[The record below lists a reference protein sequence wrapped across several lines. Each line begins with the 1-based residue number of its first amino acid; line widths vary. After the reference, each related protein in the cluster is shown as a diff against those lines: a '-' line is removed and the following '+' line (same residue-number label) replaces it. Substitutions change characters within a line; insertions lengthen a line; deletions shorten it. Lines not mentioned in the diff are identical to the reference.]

1 MTDPV
6 PPAGRRRGPPF
17 EPMPEWA
24 GPATRL
30 VHGTR
35 RPELNAGAVV
45 PPIYQTS
52 TFHFPAAHSE
62 SAGHGGVFLYTRLE
76 NPTLEGPTETIR
88 QLERGEEA
96 RLFSS
101 GMGAISATVLSL
113 VRSGDELVALQD
125 LYGGTLDL
133 FLDLLPRFG
142 VRVRWVTAAEA
153 RTPEEVVG
161 PATRLVWL
169 ESPTNPTLSVVDLR
183 RWAEVADDAGALLAV
198 DNTFATPINQ
208 NPLALG
214 ADLVVH
220 SATKY
225 LAGHSDVL
233 AGAVVGPSALLER
246 IDAKGYL
253 GSSPDP
259 FAAFL
264 LGRSLKTLSLRVAR
278 QNENGRRVVEA
289 LARHPAV
296 RRVYYPGRN
305 GPEEEA
311 IAAGQMRGRGGMLSL
326 TLRDGPA
333 AVDPF
338 LRHLRF
344 VHVASSLGSV
354 ESLASVP
361 AITSHRHLSGEE
373 LAARGIDSSMV
384 RLSLG
389 VEEPDDLVRDL
400 TEALDGLGERPAAPL

>member
-1 MTDPV
+1 MSDT
-6 PPAGRRRGPPF
+6 PAPGRTRRGSFDPL
-17 EPMPEWA
+17 PEWA
-24 GPATRL
+24 GVATRL
-30 VHGTR
+30 VHGAR

-45 PPIYQTS
+45 GPIYQTS
-52 TFHFPAAHSE
+52 TFHFPSAHSE
-62 SAGHGGVFLYTRLE
+62 SSDRGKVYLYTRLD
-76 NPTLEGPTETIR
+76 NPSLEGPAETIR
-88 QLERGEEA
+88 QLEGGEEA
-96 RLFSS
+96 RLFGS
-101 GMGAISATVLSL
+101 GMGAIAATVLSL
-113 VRSGDELVALQD
+113 VRSGDEVVTLQD

-133 FLDLLPRFG
+133 FTDLLPRFG
-142 VRVRWVTAAEA
+142 VRVRFVTAAEA
-153 RTPEEVVG
+153 EQPEAVLHRG
-161 PATRLVWL
+161 TRLVWL
-169 ESPTNPTLSVVDLR
+169 ESPTNPTLTVVDLR
-183 RWAEVADDAGALLAV
+183 QWADAADAAGALLAV

-208 NPLALG
+208 TPLALG

-233 AGAVVGPSALLER
+233 AGAVVGPEELLRR

-253 GSSPDP
+253 GASLDP

-264 LGRSLKTLSLRVAR
+264 LSRSLKTLSLRVAR

-289 LARHPAV
+289 LSRHPAV

-305 GPEEEA
+305 SPAEEA
-311 IAAGQMRGRGGMLSL
+311 IAARQMRGRGGMFSL
-326 TLRDGPA
+326 TLRAGPE

-338 LRHLRF
+338 LRRLHF

-361 AITSHRHLSGEE
+361 AITSHRHLSPSE
-373 LAARGIDSSMV
+373 LAERGIETSMV
-384 RLSLG
+384 RFSLG

-400 TEALDGLGERPAAPL
+400 TEALDALGPPPAASL

>member
-1 MTDPV
+1 L
-6 PPAGRRRGPPF
+6 
-17 EPMPEWA
+17 PEWA
-24 GPATRL
+24 GVATRL

-45 PPIYQTS
+45 GPIYQTS

-62 SAGHGGVFLYTRLE
+62 SADRGRVYLYTRLE
-76 NPTLEGPTETIR
+76 NPTVEGPTETIR
-88 QLERGEEA
+88 QLEGGEDA

-101 GMGAISATVLSL
+101 GMGAITATLLSL
-113 VRSGDELVALQD
+113 VRSGDEVVALQD

-133 FLDLLPRFG
+133 LTDLLPKFG
-142 VRVRWVTAAEA
+142 IRVRFVPMAEAAE
-153 RTPEEVVG
+153 PEAILRPG
-161 PATRLVWL
+161 TRLVWL
-169 ESPTNPTLSVVDLR
+169 ESPTNPTLSVVDLH
-183 RWAEVADDAGALLAV
+183 RWADVADDRGALLAV

-225 LAGHSDVL
+225 LAGHSDLL
-233 AGAVVGPSALLER
+233 AGAVVGPAELLRR
-246 IDAKGYL
+246 IDARGYL
-253 GSSPDP
+253 GASPDP

-264 LGRSLKTLSLRVAR
+264 LARSLKTLSLRVAR
-278 QNENGRRVVEA
+278 QNESGRRVADA
-289 LARHPAV
+289 LSHHPAV
-296 RRVYYPGRN
+296 RRVFYPGRN
-305 GPEEEA
+305 APEEEA
-311 IAAGQMRGRGGMLSL
+311 IASRQMRGRGGVLSL
-326 TLRDGPA
+326 SLRGGPE

-361 AITSHRHLSGEE
+361 ALTSHRHLTGEE
-373 LAARGIDSSMV
+373 RADRGIDGSMV

-389 VEEPDDLVRDL
+389 IEEPDDLVRDL
-400 TEALDGLGERPAAPL
+400 TEALDALASAPAAPL

>member
-1 MTDPV
+1 MTDPEPPV
-6 PPAGRRRGPPF
+6 PRKRPSFNPL
-17 EPMPEWA
+17 PEWA
-24 GPATRL
+24 GVATRL
-30 VHGTR
+30 VHGAR

-62 SAGHGGVFLYTRLE
+62 SAAGGRVYLYTRLE
-76 NPTLEGPTETIR
+76 NPSLEGPAETIR
-88 QLERGEEA
+88 QLEGGGDA

-101 GMGAISATVLSL
+101 GMGAITSTFLSL
-113 VRSGDELVALQD
+113 LRSGDGVVALQD
-125 LYGGTLDL
+125 LYGSTVDVLS
-133 FLDLLPRFG
+133 DLLPRYG
-142 VRVRWVTAAEA
+142 VRVRLVSTAEAAE
-153 RTPEEVVG
+153 PESVVEKG
-161 PATRLVWL
+161 TRLVWL
-169 ESPTNPTLSVVDLR
+169 ESPTNPTLSVVDLH
-183 RWAEVADDAGALLAV
+183 RWGEVAHQAGALLAV
-198 DNTFATPINQ
+198 DNTFASPINQ
-208 NPLALG
+208 TPLSLG

-225 LAGHSDVL
+225 LAGHSDIV
-233 AGAVVGPSALLER
+233 AGAVVGSEELLHQ

-253 GSSPDP
+253 GASPDP

-278 QNENGRRVVEA
+278 QNENGRRMAEA

-296 RRVYYPGRN
+296 RRVYYPGLN
-305 GPEEEA
+305 SPAEEA
-311 IAAGQMRGRGGMLSL
+311 IAARQMRGRGGVLSL
-326 TLRDGPA
+326 TLHAGPS

-338 LRHLRF
+338 LRRLRF

-361 AITSHRHLSGEE
+361 ALTSHRHLTPEE
-373 LAARGIDSSMV
+373 LAARGIDASMV

-389 VEEPDDLVRDL
+389 IEETDDLVRDV
-400 TEALDGLGERPAAPL
+400 TEALDGLGSVPAASL

>member
-1 MTDPV
+1 MSAPETTPRKRGGSFDPL
-6 PPAGRRRGPPF
+6 
-17 EPMPEWA
+17 PEWA
-24 GPATRL
+24 GVATRL

-35 RPELNAGAVV
+35 RPELNSGAVV
-45 PPIYQTS
+45 GPIYQTS
-52 TFHFPAAHSE
+52 TFHFPAAHTE
-62 SAGHGGVFLYTRLE
+62 SAERGGVYLYTRLE
-76 NPTLEGPTETIR
+76 NPTFEGPAETIR
-88 QLERGEEA
+88 QLEGGEEA

-101 GMGAISATVLSL
+101 GMGAITATILSL
-113 VRSGDELVALQD
+113 VRSGDEVVALQD
-125 LYGGTLDL
+125 LYGGTIDL
-133 FLDLLPRFG
+133 LSDLLPKFG
-142 VRVRWVTAAEA
+142 VRVRFLSAAEA
-153 RTPEEVVG
+153 REPEAVVRKG
-161 PATRLVWL
+161 TRLVWL
-169 ESPTNPTLSVVDLR
+169 ESPTNPTLSVVDLH
-183 RWAEVADDAGALLAV
+183 RWADVADDRGALLAV

-233 AGAVVGPSALLER
+233 AGAVVGPEALLRR

-253 GSSPDP
+253 GASPDP

-278 QNENGRRVVEA
+278 QNESGRRVADA

-296 RRVYYPGRN
+296 RRVFYPGRN
-305 GPEEEA
+305 SPEEEE
-311 IAAGQMRGRGGMLSL
+311 IARRQMRARGGVLSL
-326 TLRDGPA
+326 SLRAGPD

-361 AITSHRHLSGEE
+361 ALTSHRHLTTAE
-373 LAARGIDSSMV
+373 LAERGIDGSMV

-389 VEEPDDLVRDL
+389 IEEPADLVRDV
-400 TEALDGLGERPAAPL
+400 TEALDALGPSPTAPL

>member
-1 MTDPV
+1 VSDL
-6 PPAGRRRGPPF
+6 PPGAPRKRGPGFDPL
-17 EPMPEWA
+17 PEWA
-24 GPATRL
+24 GLATRL

-35 RPELNAGAVV
+35 RPERNAGAVV
-45 PPIYQTS
+45 GPIYQTS

-62 SAGHGGVFLYTRLE
+62 SAEGGQVYLYTRLE

-88 QLERGEEA
+88 QLEGGEAA

-101 GMGAISATVLSL
+101 GMGAITAAVLSL
-113 VRSGDELVALQD
+113 VRAGDEVVALQD
-125 LYGGTLDL
+125 LYGGTIDL
-133 FLDLLPRFG
+133 LTDLLPRFG
-142 VRVRWVTAAEA
+142 VRVRFVTIAEA
-153 RTPEEVVG
+153 SQPEGHIG
-161 PATRLVWL
+161 PDTRLVWL

-183 RWAEVADDAGALLAV
+183 RWSEAADRVGALVAV

-208 NPLALG
+208 TPLALG
-214 ADLVVH
+214 ADLVLH

-233 AGAVVGPSALLER
+233 AGAVVGPSALVDR

-253 GSSPDP
+253 GASPDP

-264 LGRSLKTLSLRVAR
+264 LARSLKTLSLRVAR
-278 QNENGRRVVEA
+278 QNENGRRVADA

-296 RRVYYPGRN
+296 LHVHYPGWN
-305 GPEEEA
+305 SPDEEA
-311 IAAGQMRGRGGMLSL
+311 IAARQMRGRGGMLSL
-326 TLRDGPA
+326 TLRAGPA

-338 LRHLRF
+338 LRRLRF

-361 AITSHRHLSGEE
+361 AITSHRHLSAAE
-373 LAARGIDSSMV
+373 LAARGIDGSMV

-389 VEEPDDLVRDL
+389 VEEPEDLVRDL
-400 TEALDGLGERPAAPL
+400 TAALDTLATRPAAPL